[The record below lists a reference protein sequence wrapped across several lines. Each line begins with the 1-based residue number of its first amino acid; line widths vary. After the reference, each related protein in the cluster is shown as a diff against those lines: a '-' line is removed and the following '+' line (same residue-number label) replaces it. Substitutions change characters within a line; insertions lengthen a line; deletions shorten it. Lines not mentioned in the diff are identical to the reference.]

1 MNPSDELA
9 ALYQQWRRL
18 TESEGQAIRAAI
30 WPQVDQCQ
38 AAKLALQPR
47 ISEVSSVLDPAVHE
61 QRFRPVVEE
70 LMQLER
76 RNRELLQAQRQIAQ
90 MQKDELDH
98 AGRNL
103 RQLHRSY
110 VPADAPHRGA
120 HWQSWS

>member
-1 MNPSDELA
+1 MNALDELA

-18 TESEGQAIRAAI
+18 TESEGQAMRAVA
-30 WPQVDQCQ
+30 WPQVEQCQ

-47 ISEVSSVLDPAVHE
+47 ISEVSSGLDPILHE

-76 RNRELLQAQRQIAQ
+76 RNRELLQTQRQIAQ

-103 RQLHRSY
+103 RQLHQSY
-110 VPADAPHRGA
+110 VPADAPHRRA
-120 HWQSWS
+120 QWQSWS